1 MSRAKE
7 ISLILIATVLVAEF
21 TLTHL
26 WPAIYFQSMYQEY
39 YDSVVA
45 CQKAKESFQRTQE
58 IPNDLAR
65 NLKGKLLLAAKVELS
80 RCNKSEMLK
89 NKLTSNGVELS
100 KLKVVY
106 LEALEHK
113 DISLSSLV
121 ASYEQGKKYD

>member
-21 TLTHL
+21 ALTHL
-26 WPAIYFQSMYQEY
+26 WPAIYFQPMHQEY

-58 IPNDLAR
+58 IPN
-65 NLKGKLLLAAKVELS
+65 NLDRHLKHKLLLASKVELS
-80 RCNKSEMLK
+80 SCNESELLK
-89 NKLTSNGVELS
+89 NKLASNGVELS
-100 KLKVVY
+100 KLKVIY

-121 ASYEQGKKYD
+121 APYEK

>member
-121 ASYEQGKKYD
+121 ASYEEGRND

>member
-1 MSRAKE
+1 MNRSKE

-21 TLTHL
+21 VLTHL
-26 WPAIYFQSMYQEY
+26 WPAIYFQSMHQEY

-58 IPNDLAR
+58 VPNDLDWH
-65 NLKGKLLLAAKVELS
+65 LKHKLLLASKVELS
-80 RCNKSEMLK
+80 SCNESELLK
-89 NKLTSNGVELS
+89 NKLISNGVELS
-100 KLKVVY
+100 NLKVLY

-121 ASYEQGKKYD
+121 APYEK

>member
-7 ISLILIATVLVAEF
+7 ISLILIAAVLVAEF

-26 WPAIYFQSMYQEY
+26 WPGIYFQSMYQEY

-65 NLKGKLLLAAKVELS
+65 HLKRKLLLASKVELS
-80 RCNKSEMLK
+80 SCNKSEILK
-89 NKLTSNGVELS
+89 NKLTSNGIELS
-100 KLKVVY
+100 KLKVIY

-113 DISLSSLV
+113 DISLGSMV
-121 ASYEQGKKYD
+121 ASYEEEKKYD

>member
-21 TLTHL
+21 AFNYL
-26 WPAIYFQSMYQEY
+26 WPAIYFQSRHQEY

-45 CQKAKESFQRTQE
+45 CKKAKESFQRAQE

-65 NLKGKLLLAAKVELS
+65 HLKYKLLLASKVELS
-80 RCNKSEMLK
+80 SCNESELLK
-89 NKLTSNGVELS
+89 YKLASNGVELS
-100 KLKVVY
+100 KLKVIY

-121 ASYEQGKKYD
+121 SPYEK

>member
-21 TLTHL
+21 TLKHL

-58 IPNDLAR
+58 IPNDLTR
-65 NLKGKLLLAAKVELS
+65 NLKRKLLLASKVELS
-80 RCNKSEMLK
+80 SCNESEILK
-89 NKLTSNGVELS
+89 NKLTSNGIELS

-121 ASYEQGKKYD
+121 ASYEEGRND

>member
-26 WPAIYFQSMYQEY
+26 WPAIYFQSMYQKY

-45 CQKAKESFQRTQE
+45 CQKAKESFQRTQQ

-65 NLKGKLLLAAKVELS
+65 NLKRKLLLAAKVELS

-100 KLKVVY
+100 KLNIIY

>member
-65 NLKGKLLLAAKVELS
+65 NLKRKLLLAAKVELS

-100 KLKVVY
+100 KLNIIY

>member
-21 TLTHL
+21 TLTYL

-58 IPNDLAR
+58 IPNDLTR
-65 NLKGKLLLAAKVELS
+65 NLKRKLLLASKVELS
-80 RCNKSEMLK
+80 SCNESEILK
-89 NKLTSNGVELS
+89 NKLTSNGIELS

-121 ASYEQGKKYD
+121 ASYEEGRND

>member
-21 TLTHL
+21 ALTHL
-26 WPAIYFQSMYQEY
+26 WPAIYFQSMHQEY

-58 IPNDLAR
+58 IPN
-65 NLKGKLLLAAKVELS
+65 NLDRHLKHKLLLASKVELS
-80 RCNKSEMLK
+80 SCNESELLK
-89 NKLTSNGVELS
+89 NKLASNGVELS
-100 KLKVVY
+100 KLKVIY

-121 ASYEQGKKYD
+121 APYEK

>member
-21 TLTHL
+21 TLTYL

-58 IPNDLAR
+58 IPNDLTR
-65 NLKGKLLLAAKVELS
+65 NLKRKLLLASKVELS
-80 RCNKSEMLK
+80 SCNESEILK
-89 NKLTSNGVELS
+89 NKLTSNGIELS
-100 KLKVVY
+100 KLKVIY

-113 DISLSSLV
+113 DISLGSLV
-121 ASYEQGKKYD
+121 SSYEEEKKYD